1 MTSTMK
7 QEDPK
12 GNVSPETASETV
24 RWWAAQLLAEVDR
37 RVGAGADFAERER
50 ALHAIANDAIQCAQ
64 QQELQAI
71 ADRFVTDEVV
81 VNGVRYRHHDE
92 GTVDYHGLSG
102 TVTVHRSIYRQ
113 VGVHNGPTIV
123 PVELVAG
130 LIERSTPALAEAL
143 LADYANKTSRE
154 VVRSMKAYLR
164 RSPSRKAIEGFVK
177 RAGKRLRQRL
187 DGIEPV
193 LRARERLPEGT
204 RSSSTGLDRTTIP
217 MHELLE
223 LDPDAPPP
231 KKSKRTKDYERTP
244 PEPFEVKWRMAY
256 VGTVSFIDAD
266 GRELRTVRYAV
277 PAEEGPT
284 RVVDAMMRD
293 LVHARRQVPELPVAL
308 VQDGAPEMWNLMEAA
323 LAAHGIEPE
332 HKLNDRYH
340 LDDHLGKVLR
350 AMGYTPAWREKK
362 LSEWNAQ
369 LDEDDGAIDEI
380 ESFVRDA
387 RWSYGGKACETLIEE
402 LTYLENNKHR
412 MRYASARRAGL
423 VCGSG
428 ATEGACKSV
437 VKVRMCRSGQ
447 AWKPE
452 GAANAL
458 TLRALFLSDRLPG
471 AIELLRHDHY
481 GAEVRIAA

>member
-7 QEDPK
+7 QEEPK

-37 RVGAGADFAERER
+37 RVDAGADFAEREL
-50 ALHAIANDAIQCAQ
+50 ALHALANEAVQCAQ
-64 QQELQAI
+64 QQQLQTI
-71 ADRFVTDEVV
+71 ADRFVADEVV
-81 VNGVRYRHHDE
+81 VDGVRYRLHDE
-92 GTVDYHGLSG
+92 GTVEYHGLSG
-102 TVTVHRSIYRQ
+102 ALPVHRSIYRQ
-113 VGVHNGPTIV
+113 VGVRNGPTIV

-130 LIERSTPALAEAL
+130 MVERSTPALANAL
-143 LADYANKTSRE
+143 LTGYANKPSRE
-154 VVRSMKAYLR
+154 IVRSMQADLR
-164 RSPSRKAIEGFVK
+164 RPPSRKAIEGFVK
-177 RAGKRLRQRL
+177 RAGKQLRIRL
-187 DGIEPV
+187 DSIEPV
-193 LRARERLPEGT
+193 LRAREQLPEGT
-204 RSSSTGLDRTTIP
+204 KSSSTGLDRTAIP

-244 PEPFEVKWRMAY
+244 PEPFEVNWRMAY

-277 PAEEGPT
+277 PAEEGPS
-284 RVVDAMMRD
+284 RVVEAMMRD

-340 LDDHLGKVLR
+340 LDDHLSNVLR
-350 AMGYTPAWREKK
+350 AMGYTPAAREKQ
-362 LSEWNAQ
+362 LSKWNKQ
-369 LDEDDGAIDEI
+369 LDEDDDAIDEI
-380 ESFVRDA
+380 EAFVRKA
-387 RWSYGGKACETLIEE
+387 RWTYLGEACRKLIDE

-452 GAANAL
+452 GAANAM

-471 AIELLRHDHY
+471 AIELLRGDHY
-481 GAEVRIAA
+481 AAEVRIAA